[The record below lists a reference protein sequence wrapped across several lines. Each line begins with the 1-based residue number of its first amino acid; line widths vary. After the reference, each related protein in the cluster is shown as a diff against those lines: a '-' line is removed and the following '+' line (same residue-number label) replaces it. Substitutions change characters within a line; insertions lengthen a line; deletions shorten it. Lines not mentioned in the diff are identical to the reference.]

1 MLHRENFDA
10 VLLNAQHNFAWLT
23 GGGSNGIDL
32 SRENGVAS
40 LLVTR
45 KGRRYIVSNTIEM
58 PRMLAEEVSADDF
71 EPVEFAWESEKAAG
85 DLALRKARELI
96 GGEIATDLVLF
107 TGAKPIENKIAACRY
122 QLTNGELERFRK
134 LG

>member
-1 MLHRENFDA
+1 MALNELEEKTERIATMLERENLDA

-32 SRENGVAS
+32 SRENGAAS

-45 KGRRYIVSNTIEM
+45 KGKRFIVSNNIEM
-58 PRMLAEEVSADDF
+58 PRILAEEVSANDF

-85 DLALRKARELI
+85 DLALKKARDLA
-96 GGEIATDLVLF
+96 GG
-107 TGAKPIENKIAACRY
+107 
-122 QLTNGELERFRK
+122 
-134 LG
+134 